1 LPGTLDRA
9 KPLTGPHDRSGRRLS
24 IAVHPLHRIAV
35 TETDLTQTTMAF
47 FVFIVS
53 IGLLPA
59 FLAPT
64 RGKPFAAW
72 WLCGSVLSLAA
83 FLTAYF
89 LGEAPSF

>member
-1 LPGTLDRA
+1 
-9 KPLTGPHDRSGRRLS
+9 
-24 IAVHPLHRIAV
+24 
-35 TETDLTQTTMAF
+35 MAF

-53 IGLLPA
+53 VGLLPA